1 MTTQEFNAQLQR
13 DNHIA
18 AGSPAHE
25 FMHKAADEARKTT
38 ALINGAYRTDEEL
51 RALMSRLVGYRVD
64 DGFRLFPPVYTD
76 FGKNIKIG
84 KDKHQDRQRRLCQ
97 LGVLL
102 SRSRRRHAR
111 RRLPRRAQCRLCD
124 ARPRQAPRKE
134 RGHDRRAHRRRQR
147 RVDRRARDHLERGDD
162 RGRRDRRRR
171 RGRDKGRAAKYDSSR
186 GAGACRQNDL
196 KRSEETCERSLR
208 LRMYQKITKFIQ
220 IDKMKFS

>member
-1 MTTQEFNAQLQR
+1 MMRALRYNDVASIREVDMTTQEFNAQLQR

-84 KDKHQDRQRRLCQ
+84 KDVFVNSGCCFQDQGGVT
-97 LGVLL
+97 LGDGCLV
-102 SRSRRRHAR
+102 
-111 RRLPRRAQCRLCD
+111 
-124 ARPRQAPRKE
+124 
-134 RGHDRRAHRRRQR
+134 GHNVVFATL
-147 RVDRRARDHLERGDD
+147 DHDKCPSKRGDMTAAPIVVGKD
-162 RGRRDRRRR
+162 VWIGAHATIL
-171 RGRDKGRAAKYDSSR
+171 KGVTIGDGAIVA
-186 GAGACRQNDL
+186 AGAVVTRDVPPNTIAAGVPARVV
-196 KRSEETCERSLR
+196 KT
-208 LRMYQKITKFIQ
+208 I
-220 IDKMKFS
+220 

>member
-1 MTTQEFNAQLQR
+1 MTRALRYNEFASRREVDMTTQEFNAQLQR

-84 KDKHQDRQRRLCQ
+84 KDVFVNSGCCFQDQGGVT
-97 LGVLL
+97 LGDGCLVGHNVVFATLD
-102 SRSRRRHAR
+102 H
-111 RRLPRRAQCRLCD
+111 D
-124 ARPRQAPRKE
+124 KRPGR
-134 RGHDRRAHRRRQR
+134 
-147 RVDRRARDHLERGDD
+147 RGDMTAAPIVVGKD
-162 RGRRDRRRR
+162 VWIGAHATIL
-171 RGRDKGRAAKYDSSR
+171 KGVTIGDGAIVA
-186 GAGACRQNDL
+186 AGAVVTRDVPPNTIAAGVPARVV
-196 KRSEETCERSLR
+196 KT
-208 LRMYQKITKFIQ
+208 IG
-220 IDKMKFS
+220 